1 MHEPIQWSY
10 ISVVLHWK
18 GCRLTI
24 YTPASISP
32 PANSLLSW
40 LAVSQASSCLLL
52 CEVIDMQRQARW
64 RAHTDTVTDTWTMQI
79 LIEAWIE
86 YKVTSKERSV
96 KNSKQLRCS
105 IILMSPTALENTLQT
120 LLPCTRRSLTASH
133 SSAHHPQIP
142 IQGKKRTNTL
152 RKTRGAV
159 LQSEFNLL
167 WLSLGYR
174 ASRTL
179 IWVSLDYWYPGAGY
193 QLASLFQT
201 FSNPTMRAIPWY
213 SSSFPHNRIEK

>member
-18 GCRLTI
+18 GRRLTI

-96 KNSKQLRCS
+96 QNSKQLRCS
-105 IILMSPTALENTLQT
+105 IILMSPAALENTLQT
-120 LLPCTRRSLTASH
+120 LLPCARRSLTASH